1 MKGYALYRA
10 MVGKDG
16 SSLNHFIGF
25 AATAPIL
32 DDLERTELEFMQRIS
47 QCHIVADT
55 PQGPRGVMSVMQFLA
70 QLGIESIGTR
80 KVVGD
85 VKESSLVVPRIVLP
99 SNGHG

>member
-1 MKGYALYRA
+1 MKGYALYRT

-16 SSLNHFIGF
+16 SSLNHFVGF
-25 AATAPIL
+25 AADDKIL
-32 DDLERTELEFMQRIS
+32 DDLERTEQEFMQRIS
-47 QCHIVADT
+47 QCHVVADT
-55 PQGPRGVMSVMQFLA
+55 PQGPRGVMPVVQLLH